1 MVSSTCLKNIIAARH
16 VKGAWV
22 GNYLSPE
29 VRRLG
34 REIDHSLPCS
44 AKIKI
49 FFFLEAAKEAYL
61 VPHCI
66 VQMYSIK
73 SSFFVLVSTDS

>member
-1 MVSSTCLKNIIAARH
+1 LLIHTATQAVKKAVVSTTFLKNIIAARH

-22 GNYLSPE
+22 ANYLSPE

-34 REIDHSLPCS
+34 REVDHSLSCS

-49 FFFLEAAKEAYL
+49 FFFFFEAAKEAYL
-61 VPHCI
+61 VLHCI
-66 VQMYSIK
+66 V
-73 SSFFVLVSTDS
+73 